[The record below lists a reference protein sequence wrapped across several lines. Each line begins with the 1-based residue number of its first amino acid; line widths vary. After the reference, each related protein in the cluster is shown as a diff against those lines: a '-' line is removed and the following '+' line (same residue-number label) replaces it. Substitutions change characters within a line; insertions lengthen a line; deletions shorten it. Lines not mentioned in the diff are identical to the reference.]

1 MIENM
6 RKYTGLMAAVFIL
19 LAAGFLFT
27 MNDISGGG
35 GGGMGSGPT
44 VLEANG
50 RILDQQEYRRM
61 GDSTLQLA
69 SEAGLH
75 LYVNF
80 LIVPDAPQLQQAMQL
95 LQYGYPNYYR
105 TMGRNLKADDFNRFI
120 SNRIII
126 QQAMQSMGV
135 RASDEEINT
144 AIMSSPSFSSEGK
157 FDNAKYASFI
167 EKRLGRLGMTE
178 KDLREIVHESLC
190 LNKII
195 EIVGGGLL
203 VPRQAAQDLLEAQM
217 QAVSISRVV
226 FNRDDFV
233 EKEQPSEE
241 EIKAYWDTH
250 QDAYKT
256 EEQRRIN
263 YILLTL
269 PPETQV
275 KSSPATLPADATEEQ
290 KKAHAEAEQA
300 RLDAEAQVKAQ
311 LADKRAQDARSI
323 QKEIDQISQ
332 EIYDSEEEKKPLD
345 FAAILTKRN
354 HQIQQT
360 GLFSRS
366 KLPKEIAALKLRGNF
381 NKGKTIADFIFGH
394 STASQDPYDLVSDA
408 LPVGE
413 HGWIVFTLEEVVE
426 PTLLDYTAARG
437 AARAQLVSEN
447 GSIKVKEA
455 AQVARA
461 ATAELVKSGK
471 SFDEAAKEQGL
482 TPVQIGPFT
491 INDRETQSKE
501 PSYRLLHQKASGLN
515 PGDLSESIDENDRS
529 LFFYLI
535 SREVEDTEESK
546 QRIESVINNGKN
558 QIMMI
563 AFLNWLQQQYQE
575 ADVKGLA
582 VEGQ

>member
-582 VEGQ
+582 VDGQ